1 MKKLFLIF
9 VICGNAYFSKAQF
22 NEYRFHVY
30 GKASTGIID
39 KNNYFNIGGSMEW
52 MVKPKLG
59 LNYNLE
65 YQYRSDGYSH
75 IHAVTINYQRK
86 LWKLFLCLF

>member
-9 VICGNAYFSKAQF
+9 IICGNACFSKAQF

-30 GKASTGIID
+30 GKASTGLID

-52 MVKPKLG
+52 KGETKIG
-59 LNYNLE
+59 LEL
-65 YQYRSDGYSH
+65 
-75 IHAVTINYQRK
+75 
-86 LWKLFLCLF
+86 

>member
-1 MKKLFLIF
+1 MKKLFLLF
-9 VICGNAYFSKAQF
+9 VICGNIYCSNAQF

-65 YQYRSDGYSH
+65 YIFGLLNIYP
-75 IHAVTINYQRK
+75 IHNK
-86 LWKLFLCLF
+86 LWYSLNQ